1 MAYRQQQPTFGM
13 PPPPPTGAFSGP
25 YIGQGPQAPPNPPSF
40 PGVPQPPPYGEP
52 PSGPPGRQE
61 PPPNPPRTPGT
72 GNCPAGTPA
81 GPASCCPTGT
91 VWRTDTNT
99 CEEPD
104 ARSKSGKDTCIGAKP
119 EGCPAF
125 AVWCDFDTA
134 EFKCDWN
141 TARVGPGGG
150 GAGGGAGGGK
160 AGGGKGVLDPAL
172 LQSNILWE
180 EILKRLHAPSR
191 YSPQVMSS
199 MLGGTKLA
207 AEGSA
212 NRQEQA
218 AMADLA
224 RRGML
229 RSGLAGAAFRDIRA
243 STEGNILAERN
254 KLLKSK
260 IDADFEDKTTAIK
273 EGMDWLN
280 SLRSFVSSMSATAAQ
295 KDAAMANIQ
304 LGYARLQQE
313 LQVMREQYQQQ
324 VQFWVITQ
332 GGG

>member
-1 MAYRQQQPTFGM
+1 
-13 PPPPPTGAFSGP
+13 
-25 YIGQGPQAPPNPPSF
+25 
-40 PGVPQPPPYGEP
+40 
-52 PSGPPGRQE
+52 
-61 PPPNPPRTPGT
+61 
-72 GNCPAGTPA
+72 
-81 GPASCCPTGT
+81 
-91 VWRTDTNT
+91 
-99 CEEPD
+99 
-104 ARSKSGKDTCIGAKP
+104 
-119 EGCPAF
+119 
-125 AVWCDFDTA
+125 
-134 EFKCDWN
+134 
-141 TARVGPGGG
+141 
-150 GAGGGAGGGK
+150 
-160 AGGGKGVLDPAL
+160 
-172 LQSNILWE
+172 
-180 EILKRLHAPSR
+180 
-191 YSPQVMSS
+191 MSS